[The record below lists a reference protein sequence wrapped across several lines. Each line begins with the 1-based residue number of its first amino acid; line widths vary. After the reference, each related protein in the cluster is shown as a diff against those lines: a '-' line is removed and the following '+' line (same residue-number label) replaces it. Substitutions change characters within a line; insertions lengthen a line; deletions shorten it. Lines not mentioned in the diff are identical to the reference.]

1 MDQLPSPLFPLRD
14 LALDLRWTWSHE
26 ADALWECVD
35 PALWEKTHSPWT
47 MLHAVPSGRFA
58 ELSADDRFL
67 TQLNDLSARRQAY
80 RERPTWFGSHQAE
93 ALPGQIAYFSM
104 EFGLGSA
111 LPLYA
116 GGLGILA
123 GDVLKTASDLGVP
136 LLGVGLLYAEGY
148 FRQML
153 DAAGGQRE
161 SFPYNDPATLPIK
174 PVLSGQQW
182 LIVPVALPGRTVRVR
197 VWRATVG
204 GVDLYLLDC
213 NDPLNTPA
221 DRGLTG
227 KLYADDPETRLGQ
240 ELVLGVGGWRALQA
254 IGRAPDI
261 CHINEGHAVFALLE
275 RALDHAG
282 QHGLTFD
289 EALWATRPGNVFTSH
304 TAVAAA
310 FDHFEP
316 SLARRYLGAAFG
328 RSDCDETL
336 EQVLALGREDQES
349 DDQPFN
355 TVCLAMRASGHRFG
369 VSAVHARAS
378 RRIFAPLYPRW
389 PLEAVPIGHIT
400 NGVHTPTWDSEAADR
415 VWTDA
420 CGKERWRAQPV
431 DLAARVAA
439 IPDETIWAMR
449 GEHRQDLVRR
459 VRLRLSAQV
468 QAQGLSAP
476 EAQFATTALDPNVLT
491 LGFARRFTDYKRPN
505 LLLHDPDRFTRMVLD
520 SARPLQIVLAGKAH
534 PDDERGKQMIRE
546 WVELAQRDGL
556 KSRIIFLEDYDHGL
570 AQELVQGVDVWI
582 NTPRR
587 PWEAC
592 GTSGM
597 KVLVNGG
604 LNCSVLD
611 GWWAEAFA
619 PDLGWAIGA
628 GEDNAD
634 GSRDVAEAE
643 LTYDLIERQIAVEF
657 YARDQ
662 AGVPRAWVE
671 RIRRSMAQLTS
682 KFSSGRMV
690 SEYFEQAY
698 RPAADAFARR
708 TEGGGAVAKALSAW
722 AERLRRAWSGLHIAE
737 PTVEDDQSGFRLTVP
752 VYLGELLSTDVAVEL
767 YAEPLGEGPAEVVT
781 LAPVRTISGALNG
794 WIYGGS
800 VAAPRGASDFTVRV
814 RPEHPLASS
823 GELPLMAWQ
832 R

>member
-1 MDQLPSPLFPLRD
+1 MDQLPSPLSALHD

-26 ADALWECVD
+26 ADALWERVN
-35 PALWEKTHSPWT
+35 PALWEQTHSPWT
-47 MLHAVPSGRFA
+47 MLHAVPPGRFA
-58 ELSADDRFL
+58 ELAADSRFL
-67 TQLNDLSARRQAY
+67 TQLNDLSARRRAY
-80 RERPTWFGSHQAE
+80 RERPTWFGSLQAG
-93 ALPGQIAYFSM
+93 ALPGLIAYFSM

-116 GGLGILA
+116 GGLGVLA

-148 FRQML
+148 FRQRL
-153 DAAGGQRE
+153 DAAGRQRE

-182 LIVPVALPGRTVRVR
+182 LTVPVDLPGRTVRAR

-204 GVDLYLLDC
+204 VVDLYLLDC
-213 NDPLNTPA
+213 NDPLNAPA
-221 DRGLTG
+221 DRALTG

-240 ELVLGVGGWRALQA
+240 ELVLGVGGWRALRA

-261 CHINEGHAVFALLE
+261 CHINEGHAAFALLE
-275 RALDHAG
+275 RALGHADR
-282 QHGLTFD
+282 HGLTFD
-289 EALWATRPGNVFTSH
+289 EALWATRSGNVFTSH

-316 SLARRYLGAAFG
+316 SLARRCLGTAFG
-328 RSDCDETL
+328 LSDGDARL
-336 EQVLALGREDQES
+336 EQVMALGREDQEG

-355 TVCLAMRASGHRFG
+355 TVCLAMRASGRRFG
-369 VSAVHARAS
+369 VSAVHACAS

-389 PLEAVPIGHIT
+389 PLEAVPVGHIT

-415 VWTDA
+415 VWTEA
-420 CGKERWRAQPV
+420 CGKERWRAQPA
-431 DLAARVAA
+431 DLAARIAA
-439 IPDETIWAMR
+439 VPDETIWAMR

-468 QAQGLSAP
+468 QAQGLGAP
-476 EAQFATTALDPNVLT
+476 GAQFATTALDPNVLT

-505 LLLHDPDRFTRMVLD
+505 LLLHDPDRFARMVLD
-520 SARPLQIVLAGKAH
+520 SARPLQLVLAGKAH
-534 PDDERGKQMIRE
+534 PEDEQGKSMIRE
-546 WVELAQRDGL
+546 WVQFARKDGL
-556 KSRIIFLEDYDHGL
+556 QTRIIFLEDYDHGL

-643 LTYDLIERQIAVEF
+643 LTYDLIERHIAVEF
-657 YARDQ
+657 YERDQ

-682 KFSSGRMV
+682 RFSSGRML
-690 SEYFEQAY
+690 SDYLELAY
-698 RPAADAFARR
+698 RPAAEALGRRADGTGAAAR
-708 TEGGGAVAKALSAW
+708 ALSAW
-722 AERLRRAWSGLHIAE
+722 AERLRLAWSGLHIAE
-737 PTVEDDQSGFRLTVP
+737 PTVHEGHPGFRLTVP
-752 VYLGELLSTDVAVEL
+752 VYLGDLLSADVAVEL
-767 YAEPLGEGPAEVVT
+767 YAEPQGEGPAEVIR
-781 LAPVRTISGALNG
+781 LEPLKTIPGALNG
-794 WIYGGS
+794 WIYEGS
-800 VAAPRGASDFTVRV
+800 VATTRGASDFTVRV
-814 RPEHPLASS
+814 RPEHPLASAD
-823 GELPLMAWQ
+823 ELPLMAW
-832 R
+832 RH